1 MSINRF
7 TAYRNSDEFSN
18 LDMHMRSR
26 TAPLRNRRDLRIGHQ
41 STTTEDNPSTEIAA
55 IESDGQRNRR
65 DAPECVSNY
74 NAERQLLIGC
84 SQPNIIEVRPQ
95 CNQEDE
101 GMCTPESFIP
111 LFHSSNPFAFLL
123 TFISVY
129 NCHGTW
135 TENSTTFTV
144 AIHAGSQHGVC
155 ITYQPLAGSAA
166 RLFVSDSCQRPHM
179 LPTSDHH
186 LLANLTVIGSY
197 ELSSSSSSK
206 KLMTFLLESIQQAN
220 ARTLAQPHS
229 LQLSIGLF

>member
-1 MSINRF
+1 
-7 TAYRNSDEFSN
+7 
-18 LDMHMRSR
+18 MRSR
-26 TAPLRNRRDLRIGHQ
+26 TAPLRNRRDLRIEHQ
-41 STTTEDNPSTEIAA
+41 STTTEDKPSTEIAA

-101 GMCTPESFIP
+101 GMCTPEIRQPQTPFID
-111 LFHSSNPFAFLL
+111 LICIFF
-123 TFISVY
+123 SVY

-135 TENSTTFTV
+135 TENATTFTV

-155 ITYQPLAGSAA
+155 ITYQPLVGSAA
-166 RLFVSDSCQRPHM
+166 RLIVSDSCQRPHM

-186 LLANLTVIGSY
+186 MLANLTVIGSY
-197 ELSSSSSSK
+197 
-206 KLMTFLLESIQQAN
+206 
-220 ARTLAQPHS
+220 
-229 LQLSIGLF
+229 